1 MVEEYKHFNASKL
14 TSRAHSRSTS
24 KWQISER
31 LGSYSFKTRWIKPF
45 RIWEKLWWQVWAWS
59 TPSKLHNIHEWG
71 RLSMQLVKK
80 KFNPT
85 LCWFLFDIWINDN
98 SISEV
103 LILKFIIFLSLE
115 SKHYVIS
122 RMWLLIKQ
130 LCIVQDPIKFW
141 NF

>member
-1 MVEEYKHFNASKL
+1 
-14 TSRAHSRSTS
+14 
-24 KWQISER
+24 
-31 LGSYSFKTRWIKPF
+31 
-45 RIWEKLWWQVWAWS
+45 LWWQVWAWS